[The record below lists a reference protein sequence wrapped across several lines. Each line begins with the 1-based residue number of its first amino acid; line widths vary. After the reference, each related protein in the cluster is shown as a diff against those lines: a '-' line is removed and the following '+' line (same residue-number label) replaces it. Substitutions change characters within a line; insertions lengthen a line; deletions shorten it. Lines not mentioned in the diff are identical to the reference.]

1 MNAASNPPPLPAY
14 APEELARLSQDELLH
29 LLVADEDRAP
39 RALIDECA
47 RRGEAMVDRLAA
59 LAHQEAFWNDQIALG
74 QWWLRLHAV
83 MILGL
88 IPSESAGRLLVSFM
102 RRMERAQDENLQDWL
117 SGYWPALFRNKPE
130 AVEAPLRELA
140 LDRGVDWYMR
150 IQAVESIIAFAQR
163 RSADALEATLDW
175 AAGIAADESEDWTL
189 RLVAGNK
196 LLDFPRERHRALL
209 EDLAARQTGW
219 GVHFSQD
226 DVRQA
231 FTAMNEKPHRDRFDD
246 PWAFY
251 APAAIE
257 RRQARWAEEDRGD
270 EESDEDDF
278 AVEEPYVRP
287 SPKIGRN
294 DPCPCGSGKKYKKCC
309 LLKEES

>member
-1 MNAASNPPPLPAY
+1 LRHARNGLQHENGFALFPPYEFCAPASARRLRDLKA
-14 APEELARLSQDELLH
+14 APEGVEIEAIEPVERP
-29 LLVADEDRAP
+29 P
-39 RALIDECA
+39 RAL
-47 RRGEAMVDRLAA
+47 
-59 LAHQEAFWNDQIALG
+59 
-74 QWWLRLHAV
+74 
-83 MILGL
+83 
-88 IPSESAGRLLVSFM
+88 
-102 RRMERAQDENLQDWL
+102 RA
-117 SGYWPALFRNKPE
+117 ALFRNKPE

-163 RSADALEATLDW
+163 RSADALEAALAW

-257 RRQARWAEEDRGD
+257 RRQARWAEEDHGD

-287 SPKIGRN
+287 GPKIGRN